1 MTLTYKDDHKDNY
14 KEIFEEPDKEI
25 FDEIKQNDLIYYFKS
40 NTTRKRF
47 IISILVYNFL
57 EKQSDEIEQAKNCRI
72 YLNQI

>member
-25 FDEIKQNDLIYYFKS
+25 FDETKQNDLIYYFKS
-40 NTTRKRF
+40 KTTRKRF

>member
-14 KEIFEEPDKEI
+14 KEI

>member
-57 EKQSDEIEQAKNCRI
+57 EKQSDEIEQAKNCRM

>member
-1 MTLTYKDDHKDNY
+1 M
-14 KEIFEEPDKEI
+14 
-25 FDEIKQNDLIYYFKS
+25 IYYFKS

-57 EKQSDEIEQAKNCRI
+57 EKQSDEIEQAKNCRM